1 MEQFAEFVVDQWLL
15 FIFLVIIIVL
25 ITRTWVQPMLSG
37 VKELPI
43 QDAIRFMNQNDAV
56 VLDVRIE
63 KEYDEGHIKNAI
75 HIPVGT
81 LEARAQELEKY
92 KSAPILISCQS
103 GNRSRQAYQALN
115 KHGFTQ
121 LSCLAGG
128 INAWIN
134 ANLPITK
141 K

>member
-1 MEQFAEFVVDQWLL
+1 MEQFTEFVVDQWLL
-15 FIFLVIIIVL
+15 FGFLVIIIVL
-25 ITRTWVQPMLSG
+25 ITRTWVQPMLGG
-37 VKELPI
+37 VKELAI
-43 QDAIRFMNQNDAV
+43 QDAIRFMNQDDAV

-63 KEYDEGHIKNAI
+63 KEYTEGHIEKSI
-75 HIPVGT
+75 HIPVGA
-81 LEARAQELEKY
+81 LEARARELEKY
-92 KSAPILISCQS
+92 KSTPILISCQS
-103 GNRSRQAYQALN
+103 GNRSRQAYLTLK

-134 ANLPITK
+134 AHLPIIK

>member
-1 MEQFAEFVVDQWLL
+1 MEQFTEFVIDQWLL
-15 FIFLVIIIVL
+15 FSFLVIIIVL
-25 ITRTWVQPMLSG
+25 ITRTWIQPMLGG
-37 VKELPI
+37 VKELAT
-43 QDAIRFMNQNDAV
+43 QDAIRFMNQDDAV

-63 KEYDEGHIKNAI
+63 KEYNEGHIENSI
-75 HIPVGT
+75 HIPVGA
-81 LEARAQELEKY
+81 LEARARELEKY
-92 KSAPILISCQS
+92 KLTPILISCQS
-103 GNRSRQAYQALN
+103 GNRSRQAYQTLT

>member
-1 MEQFAEFVVDQWLL
+1 MEQFAEFVIDQWLL
-15 FIFLVIIIVL
+15 VIFLVIIIVL
-25 ITRTWVQPMLSG
+25 IVRTWVQPMLSG
-37 VKELPI
+37 VKELAI
-43 QDAIRFMNQNDAV
+43 QDAIRFMNKDDAV

-63 KEYDEGHIKNAI
+63 KEYHEGHIEKSI
-75 HIPVGT
+75 HIPVGA
-81 LEARAQELEKY
+81 LDARAKELEKY
-92 KSAPILISCQS
+92 KSTPILISCQS
-103 GNRSRQAYQALN
+103 GNRSRQAYQALK
-115 KHGFTQ
+115 KHGFTN